1 MTFVQGFMT
10 KPWLNKMEFK
20 NKKILIFQQRGWAIN
35 IGHFLAKNL
44 QEEGCKLAA
53 FTLKR
58 TTHEFIVNQKEV
70 AYDFIISNDEI
81 EGKPKEYLD
90 GDSYTLAEIEEAL
103 GVESIWPI
111 VMSLRNHVRSYKDK
125 FYYGSKQ
132 NVSDEGIIDYVMAV
146 YKCIKFIFEQF
157 SPDLIISPTFVGFPH
172 IIFNLYAKKKGI
184 TMLGMADSKISGMY
198 LFSHDYCDSSGDFW
212 NRVDLLNAGNQ
223 KSQNQDGAKKYIAEF
238 RNNFKN
244 PTFIKKKPQK
254 TFLQKI
260 RHFGSPYYHILQWYI
275 KRPINELEST
285 GITIDYRP
293 PKIILR
299 DHYSKDR
306 YTKFMNNFEYYPFNK
321 IRKFV
326 YFPLQVQPE
335 ASTDVAAPYFNNL
348 IETARQIAMSLP
360 DDYTLVVKEHP
371 TMLGYQSPSYI
382 EKLARTV
389 NVKLI
394 DYRISTEE
402 VLKRCDLVVSLSST
416 TLAEA
421 AFLNKP
427 AIQLSNLGITL
438 KLPNIFKHT
447 DMTTLTSK
455 IKEVLKKDLT
465 GKEYERR
472 LENYVSAA
480 YDTGFDVDYSKIW
493 KRGGTGKEMAA
504 LWRAYKKEIE
514 RVLKTP

>member
-1 MTFVQGFMT
+1 MKG
-10 KPWLNKMEFK
+10 
-20 NKKILIFQQRGWAIN
+20 KKVLIFQQRGWAIN
-35 IGHFLAKNL
+35 IGHFLAKKL
-44 QEEGCKLAA
+44 QSEGCKLAA

-70 AYDFIISNDEI
+70 TYDLTISNDEI
-81 EGKPKEYLD
+81 ESRPKEYL
-90 GDSYTLAEIEEAL
+90 GEDSYTLAEIEEAL

-132 NVSDEGIIDYVMAV
+132 NVSDGGIIDYVMAV

-157 SPDLIISPTFVGFPH
+157 SPDLIISPVFVGFPH
-172 IIFNLYAKKKGI
+172 IMFNLYAKKKGV
-184 TMLGMADSKISGMY
+184 TMLGTADSKISGMS
-198 LFSHDYCDSSGDFW
+198 LFSHDYLEDSGVFW
-212 NRVDLLNAGNQ
+212 NRVDLLNAGNE
-223 KSQNQDGAKKYIAEF
+223 KSQNQERAKKYIAEF
-238 RNNFKN
+238 RKNFKY
-244 PTFIKKKPQK
+244 PTFIKKEPPK
-254 TFLQKI
+254 TLLQKI
-260 RHFGSPYYHILQWYI
+260 RHFGSPYYHILRWYI
-275 KRPINELEST
+275 KRPINELKST
-285 GITIDYRP
+285 GITIDFRP
-293 PKIILR
+293 PRIILR
-299 DHYSKDR
+299 DHYCKDR
-306 YTKFMNNFEYYPFNK
+306 YTKFMNNFEYYPLNK

-335 ASTDVAAPYFNNL
+335 ASTDVSAPYFTNQM
-348 IETARQIAMSLP
+348 ETARQIAMSLP

-394 DYRISTEE
+394 DYKISTEE
-402 VLKRCDLVVSLSST
+402 VLKRCDLVISLSST

-447 DMTTLTSK
+447 DMTTLTAK
-455 IKEVLKKDLT
+455 IKEVLKKDLS

-472 LENYVSAA
+472 LENYVSAV
-480 YDTGFDVDYSKIW
+480 YDTGFDVNYSKIW
-493 KRGGTGKEMAA
+493 ERGGTPEEIAA
-504 LWRAYKKEIE
+504 LWQAYKKEIS
-514 RVLKTP
+514 KI